1 MCGIAGFH
9 NLDGRPAD
17 PAVLLR
23 ITDVQRHRGPDD
35 QGFRLFSLTGSQSLP
50 FDRACPPAPA
60 PAFTGGIGFNRL
72 SILDLSPRGHQPMAN
87 ESETVFIAFNGEI
100 YNAGDH
106 RPVLQANGYRFRSR
120 TDTEVILHLYE
131 EHGIDGCLE
140 RLNGMFAFV
149 IVDLR
154 TGDMHIARDHFGVK
168 PMYFARHG
176 STLLFASEA
185 KSITAWPGFPREI
198 DPAMLDEHLLFRFN
212 AGSGFLLR
220 GIEQLRPGH
229 RIRVTADGDVRI
241 HRYYDLPDSH
251 PEAMNEAE
259 AVDRFTET
267 FAAAVK
273 RQLTSDRKVGLQL
286 SGGIDSSLIASF
298 ARDRHDQQ
306 MEAFSIVFDDQ
317 SMSESNWINIV
328 APATRTISY
337 CYPLTANYFL
347 DSLARASWHYDA
359 PINIANSIG
368 LFLLAE
374 NAVKHVTVV
383 LNGDAADEL
392 MGGYRRFFLA
402 AMRPLIKPLMPLL
415 RHAPQLGAKL
425 ARNFDMPAGLDS
437 ECWFIAATSAMRDW
451 QVKELR
457 PDADT
462 TEPRERRRSVFREGR
477 SGFLDNCLKYEMQT
491 FMVELLVRQDKM
503 TMAHSL
509 ESRVPFL
516 DRTLV
521 ELALRLPRH
530 LKFTRRIG
538 SQAMDKGTKVLL
550 KRVAEKRFGPEFAYR
565 RKAGF
570 AVPLG
575 EYFRTS
581 RFQSVWQESLL
592 PGIRR
597 RGWIDGQ
604 AAGRWL
610 DSIRLSS
617 AHDTSALSVWQ
628 TEAFWSVVSLESW
641 AQVHVDTPSASPA
654 VAQSNSQH

>member
-17 PAVLLR
+17 PAALLH

-35 QGFRLFSLTGSQSLP
+35 QGFCLFSLTSGRSLP
-50 FDRACPPAPA
+50 FEREGLPGPSAD
-60 PAFTGGIGFNRL
+60 FEGGIGFNRL

-106 RPVLQANGYRFRSR
+106 RPALQANGYRFRSR
-120 TDTEVILHLYE
+120 TDTEVILHLYQ

-154 TGDMHIARDHFGVK
+154 SGDMHIARDHFGVK

-185 KSITAWPGFPREI
+185 KSITAWPGFPREF
-198 DPAMLDEHLLFRFN
+198 DPDMLDEHLLFRYN

-241 HRYYDLPDSH
+241 HRYYELPDAA
-251 PEAMNEAE
+251 PEAMDETEAAE
-259 AVDRFTET
+259 RFTET
-267 FAAAVK
+267 FAAGVK
-273 RQLTSDRKVGLQL
+273 RQLISDRKVGLQL

-298 ARDRHDQQ
+298 ARDRHDQH
-306 MEAFSIVFDDQ
+306 MEAFSVVFDDQ
-317 SMSESNWINIV
+317 SVSESDWINVV
-328 APATRTISY
+328 ASATGTISY
-337 CYPLTANYFL
+337 CYPLTADYFL
-347 DSLARASWHYDA
+347 DNLARASWHYDT
-359 PINIANSIG
+359 PINLANAVG

-374 NAVKHVTVV
+374 NAVKHITVA
-383 LNGDAADEL
+383 LTGDAADEM
-392 MGGYRRFFLA
+392 MGGYPRFFLA
-402 AMRPLIKPLMPLL
+402 ALRPFVRPFMPLL
-415 RHAPQLGAKL
+415 RHLPRVGSKFS
-425 ARNFDMPAGLDS
+425 RNFDMPPGLES
-437 ECWFIAATSAMRDW
+437 ERWFIAATSAMRDR

-457 PDADT
+457 PDADMAG
-462 TEPRERRRSVFREGR
+462 PLERRRSLFREGR
-477 SGFLDNCLKYEMQT
+477 SRFLDNCLKYEMQT
-491 FMVELLVRQDKM
+491 FMVELLIRQDKM

-516 DRTLV
+516 DRKLV

-530 LKFTRRIG
+530 LKVAPKIG
-538 SQAMDKGTKVLL
+538 KQAVQRGTKVLL
-550 KRVAEKRFGPEFAYR
+550 KRLAEKRFGSEFPYR
-565 RKAGF
+565 RKMGF
-570 AVPLG
+570 ALPLG
-575 EYFRTS
+575 EYFRTA
-581 RFQSVWQESLL
+581 RFQSLWQDSLL

-597 RGWIDGQ
+597 RGWIDGR
-604 AAGRWL
+604 AANRWL
-610 DSIRLSS
+610 ESIRSAP
-617 AHDTSALSVWQ
+617 AHDASALSVWQ

-641 AQVHVDTPSASPA
+641 AQVHVDTTAAPPA
-654 VAQSNSQH
+654 VAQSNSKC